1 MRASVREAKLDALVK
16 ELARLTGVD
25 RLWQIDVRFMQLE
38 DGGEEVRMDSEYRRA
53 TICFD
58 LDSFGGEEDVEY
70 AIHAI
75 MHLIVEDMWHY
86 AYEMTRD
93 KRVRKWLRRLGENL
107 VTDLE
112 RMPLWKLDALQRHLE
127 QAAALAPATQEAGS
141 THNQR

>member
-1 MRASVREAKLDALVK
+1 MRLSVREQNVDALTR

-25 RLWQIDVRFMQLE
+25 RLWQIDVKFVQLE
-38 DGGEEVRMDSEYRRA
+38 EGGEEVRMDSEYRRA

-58 LDSFGGEEDVEY
+58 LDSFEEKEDVEY

-127 QAAALAPATQEAGS
+127 QVKAPAAVAEARP
-141 THNQR
+141 THLQR